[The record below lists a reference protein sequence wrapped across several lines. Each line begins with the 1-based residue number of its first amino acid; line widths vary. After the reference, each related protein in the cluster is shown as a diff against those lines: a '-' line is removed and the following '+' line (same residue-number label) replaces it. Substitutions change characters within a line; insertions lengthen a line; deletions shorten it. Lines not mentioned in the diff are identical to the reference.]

1 MFPLGNTGSIIEQ
14 EHDVALKC
22 LIEGRLFIGGL
33 CNKLYFYDLFSQYR
47 LDESI
52 KINEDILF
60 NFQLFSQVNKSVYCD
75 YPHYNYVSN
84 PNSSTHLTS
93 SIQKSEEAVYVSRII
108 MDLSKNQSYQESSQR
123 RLVISLLGL
132 YGSYLY
138 DKSKEVKIKKEA
150 VMDELTEYKKQGLFS
165 NNKDLIKYYF
175 YRYAPNFYIA
185 LYSIYDRHRVK
196 KLDPEQSV

>member
-1 MFPLGNTGSIIEQ
+1 
-14 EHDVALKC
+14 
-22 LIEGRLFIGGL
+22 
-33 CNKLYFYDLFSQYR
+33 
-47 LDESI
+47 
-52 KINEDILF
+52 
-60 NFQLFSQVNKSVYCD
+60 
-75 YPHYNYVSN
+75 
-84 PNSSTHLTS
+84 
-93 SIQKSEEAVYVSRII
+93 